1 MRHFVYLMAA
11 CSGLALTT
19 TLLMPSQA
27 ATVTKNNTETQ
38 MVSVGLESNTI
49 PSNQTKVVC
58 SHNRTL
64 AFNAEG
70 VNVASGI
77 APQNTDLTPNIIKLF
92 CRDVRINTIVVRDYC
107 ALIRQ

>member
-1 MRHFVYLMAA
+1 MRHFVSLMTA
-11 CSGLALTT
+11 CSGLALAT

-27 ATVTKNNTETQ
+27 ATVTKNRTETQ
-38 MVSVGLESNTI
+38 MVSVGLESQDV
-49 PSNQTKVVC
+49 PLNQTKVVC
-58 SHNRTL
+58 NRNRPL

-70 VNVASGI
+70 INVASGI
-77 APQNTDLTPNIIKLF
+77 APQSTDWAPNIIKLF

>member
-1 MRHFVYLMAA
+1 MRHLVSLMAA
-11 CSGLALTT
+11 CSGLALAT

-38 MVSVGLESNTI
+38 MVSVGLESNTV

-58 SHNRTL
+58 SHNRPL
-64 AFNAEG
+64 AFNSEG

-77 APQNTDLTPNIIKLF
+77 AQSTDLAPNIIKLF

>member
-1 MRHFVYLMAA
+1 MRHFVSWMAA
-11 CSGLALTT
+11 CSGLALAT

-38 MVSVGLESNTI
+38 MVSVGLKSTTG

-58 SHNRTL
+58 SHNRPL

-70 VNVASGI
+70 VNIASGI
-77 APQNTDLTPNIIKLF
+77 ALQSTDWTPNVIKLF

>member
-1 MRHFVYLMAA
+1 MRHFVSLMAA

-27 ATVTKNNTETQ
+27 ATGTKNNTETQ
-38 MVSVGLESNTI
+38 MLSVGLKSTTV

-58 SHNRTL
+58 SHNRPL

-77 APQNTDLTPNIIKLF
+77 APQSTDWAPNVIKLF

>member
-1 MRHFVYLMAA
+1 MRHFVSWMAA
-11 CSGLALTT
+11 CSGLALAT

-38 MVSVGLESNTI
+38 MVSVELKSTTV

-58 SHNRTL
+58 NRNRPFALT
-64 AFNAEG
+64 ED
-70 VNVASGI
+70 VKVASGI
-77 APQNTDLTPNIIKLF
+77 ALQSIDLAPNIIKLF

>member
-1 MRHFVYLMAA
+1 MRHFVSLMAA
-11 CSGLALTT
+11 CSGLALGT

-27 ATVTKNNTETQ
+27 ATVTKNKTETQ
-38 MVSVGLESNTI
+38 VSVGLQSTTV

-58 SHNRTL
+58 SNNRPL

-70 VNVASGI
+70 VNIASGI
-77 APQNTDLTPNIIKLF
+77 APQNIDLAPNIIKLF

>member
-1 MRHFVYLMAA
+1 MRHFVSWMAA
-11 CSGLALTT
+11 CSGLALAT

-27 ATVTKNNTETQ
+27 ATVTKNKTETQ
-38 MVSVGLESNTI
+38 MVSVGLESNTV

-58 SHNRTL
+58 SHNRPL

-70 VNVASGI
+70 VNIASGI
-77 APQNTDLTPNIIKLF
+77 APPSTDWAPNVIKLF
-92 CRDVRINTIVVRDYC
+92 CRDIRINTIVVRDYC

>member
-1 MRHFVYLMAA
+1 MRHFFYLTAA
-11 CSGLALTT
+11 CSGLALAT

-27 ATVTKNNTETQ
+27 ATVTKNKTETQ
-38 MVSVGLESNTI
+38 VSVGLESNTV

-58 SHNRTL
+58 SHNRPL
-64 AFNAEG
+64 AFNTEG
-70 VNVASGI
+70 AKIASGI
-77 APQNTDLTPNIIKLF
+77 APQSTDLAPNIINLF

>member
-1 MRHFVYLMAA
+1 MRHFVSLMAA
-11 CSGLALTT
+11 CSGLALST

-27 ATVTKNNTETQ
+27 STVTKNNTETQ
-38 MVSVGLESNTI
+38 MASAGLESQAV

-58 SHNRTL
+58 SHNRPLT
-64 AFNAEG
+64 FNTEG
-70 VNVASGI
+70 VNIASGI
-77 APQNTDLTPNIIKLF
+77 APQSADLAPNIIKLF

>member
-1 MRHFVYLMAA
+1 MRHFVSLMAA

-19 TLLMPSQA
+19 TLLMPAQA
-27 ATVTKNNTETQ
+27 TTVTKNNTEQ
-38 MVSVGLESNTI
+38 MVSVGLESNTV

-58 SHNRTL
+58 SHNRPL
-64 AFNAEG
+64 AFNSEG

-77 APQNTDLTPNIIKLF
+77 AQSTDLAPNIIKLF